1 VATAKVETQT
11 KIVAKPTT
19 STQPTDSTVS
29 NKSASGKAGTA
40 QAAVAQ
46 DGQGQQSGQTV
57 ANTVQTTGASETNKG
72 NGAGADNNS
81 AKSDAAAISA
91 VVTGPFVF
99 AESEAQW
106 RREPN
111 LNSFKQNL
119 FREHDEA
126 TIRVRVSIEVNE
138 KGRPTKVQV
147 ESGPLKA
154 RLANQLKRDL
164 LSGEFVPFTRGG
176 RAVAGTV
183 KLPLR
188 FVRAG

>member
-1 VATAKVETQT
+1 
-11 KIVAKPTT
+11 
-19 STQPTDSTVS
+19 
-29 NKSASGKAGTA
+29 
-40 QAAVAQ
+40 VAQ
-46 DGQGQQSGQTV
+46 DGQTA
-57 ANTVQTTGASETNKG
+57 ANTAQTTGTSETNKG
-72 NGAGADNNS
+72 NGAEAGADNNS

-91 VVTGPFVF
+91 VVTGPFIF

-106 RREPN
+106 RKEPN

-119 FREHDEA
+119 FREHDES

-176 RAVAGTV
+176 RAVSGTV

-188 FVRAG
+188 FVRTG